1 MARTK
6 FNPLDQSTSF
16 TSSIS
21 SPVSASNTATDVTFA
36 SLTVA
41 AGDSVGACFEVKVYG
56 QANGTSGSGL
66 TFWIAVGGAK
76 VVSIPLTLASDFTGT
91 ALQWHFE
98 GMVTLSGSGTA
109 AAVYI
114 DGELLWNSNI
124 NTSHVNGSVSV
135 NQTNSWAITCGA
147 TWSVASASNAI
158 TARQGLIAR
167 R

>member
-6 FNPLDQSTSF
+6 FNPLDQATSF

-21 SPVSASNTATDVTFA
+21 APVLASNTTTDVTFA

-41 AGDSVGACFEVKVYG
+41 AGDTVGACFEAKVFG
-56 QANGTSGSGL
+56 QANGTIGSSL
-66 TFWIAVGGAK
+66 TFWIAIGGSK

-91 ALQWHFE
+91 ALQWHLE
-98 GMVTLSGSGTA
+98 GMLTLSGSGTA
-109 AAVYI
+109 ATVYV

-124 NTSHVNGSVSV
+124 NTSHVTGSASV
-135 NQTNSWAITCGA
+135 NQTNAWAITCGA
-147 TWSVASASNAI
+147 TWGAASPSNTI